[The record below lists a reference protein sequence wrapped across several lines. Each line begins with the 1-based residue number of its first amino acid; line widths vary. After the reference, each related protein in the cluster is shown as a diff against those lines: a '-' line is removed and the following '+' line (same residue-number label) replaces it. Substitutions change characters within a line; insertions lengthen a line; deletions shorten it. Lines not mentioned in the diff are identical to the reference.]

1 MSDEPIYKGWMDMPD
16 SYDFVTL
23 MCRLKAAQKEVG
35 AFKSGEKYVQMKAL
49 HLKDI
54 QYFKRTI
61 LKMQDELARAHS
73 AMISMRD
80 HWFEVFEDLQK
91 EFEQKLKE
99 AEQRLIEMEK
109 RALRA
114 ERERDDAL
122 DKVKELRLQFYQTAS
137 ELEKEK
143 GINQKL
149 RAQLNRDFEN
159 SSISSSKSNKH
170 KKIANSREKTGR
182 APGGQP
188 GHTGHGR
195 KKQEPTKP
203 PVLLAPPPEVLED
216 PDFKKNRE
224 NDQETAGEYPSGN
237 GCE

>member
-1 MSDEPIYKGWMDMPD
+1 MPD

-23 MCRLKAAQKEVG
+23 MCRLKAAQKEVE
-35 AFKSGEKYVQMKAL
+35 AFKSGEKYAQMKAL

-114 ERERDDAL
+114 ERERDEAL
-122 DKVKELRLQFYQTAS
+122 DKIKELRLQFYQTAS

-170 KKIANSREKTGR
+170 YKTLF
-182 APGGQP
+182 QINI
-188 GHTGHGR
+188 
-195 KKQEPTKP
+195 
-203 PVLLAPPPEVLED
+203 
-216 PDFKKNRE
+216 F
-224 NDQETAGEYPSGN
+224 
-237 GCE
+237 